1 MSMVIGASISMP
13 LFVAIQ
19 LFLVRE
25 DGFSLA
31 WLLPPRC
38 GDEEIS
44 SGLSAAAQSSLIRL
58 EELLSKSGPIISFL
72 FPGYVPL
79 VSAFIFGCFNLTP
92 RILSLL
98 APKQRS
104 H

>member
-1 MSMVIGASISMP
+1 MVIGASISMP

-58 EELLSKSGPIISFL
+58 EELLSKGGPIISFL

>member
-1 MSMVIGASISMP
+1 MP

-58 EELLSKSGPIISFL
+58 EELLSKGGPIISFL